1 MTVRGSCGGFGH
13 TLGSFDKGS
22 GGGFVKRSTAED
34 PGAFGKRMQGFDLG
48 AFGGNAECLG
58 ADPKMGGGFRKI

>member
-1 MTVRGSCGGFGH
+1 MKTGAPTLVRAGGA
-13 TLGSFDKGS
+13 TGS

-58 ADPKMGGGFRKI
+58 ADPKMGGGFREI